1 MPASACE
8 YAVIR
13 VVPRV
18 DRGEFI
24 NVGVLLLCRQ
34 HNFLAA
40 RLQLD
45 QQRLLALAPWLDP
58 QPVAEQLALIPRVCV
73 GGPAAG
79 PIGTLP
85 IYERFRWLTAPRS
98 TVVQTSS
105 VRVGRCSDP
114 QHTLERIYRQMLV

>member
-18 DRGEFI
+18 ERGEFI

-34 HNFLAA
+34 RRFLAVCLRPDEA
-40 RLQLD
+40 RL
-45 QQRLLALAPWLDP
+45 RALAPELDHAALA
-58 QPVAEQLALIPRVCV
+58 QQLDLLPLICA
-73 GGPAAG
+73 GGPGAG

-85 IYERFRWLTAPRS
+85 PHERFRWLTAPRS
-98 TVVQTSS
+98 TIVQCSP
-105 VRVGRCSDP
+105 VHVGLYADP
-114 QHTLERIYRQMLV
+114 QAALERICRQMVG